1 MFKYTT
7 SKTALAI
14 LTTGTMR
21 WSAPYVFNDP
31 FDLQFD
37 MPLIIKDAARMRRAI
52 LDYLWKAHYSPDG
65 LPAGNILGEL
75 IRQVRPI
82 FPKMSRKEFDKQ
94 FGEAV
99 DIANARLPSLIE
111 QFYPQFNA
119 LMKDVKI
126 LCLSDR
132 NESILMWSHYSDCH
146 QGAVLEFSCVPE
158 VDTPWG
164 AAIPVKYAEM
174 PLVYDEKFLIRVASG
189 QASMENEANQLI
201 RKFVT
206 PRQ

>member
-1 MFKYTT
+1 M
-7 SKTALAI
+7 
-14 LTTGTMR
+14 
-21 WSAPYVFNDP
+21 D
-31 FDLQFD
+31 
-37 MPLIIKDAARMRRAI
+37 
-52 LDYLWKAHYSPDG
+52 
-65 LPAGNILGEL
+65 
-75 IRQVRPI
+75 
-82 FPKMSRKEFDKQ
+82 
-94 FGEAV
+94 EAV

-189 QASMENEANQLI
+189 QASMENEAHQLI